1 MDIMSLE
8 KSRHSIVRLI
18 KTVWES
24 HQSTESTEVDPLYYG
39 HRIKAQNNS
48 MGEKTYSRYMVL
60 QQLEIHNEVNLP
72 DAYLTTFYDLF
83 KMNHKPKYEVKLKI
97 PEGNI

>member
-1 MDIMSLE
+1 MDIVSLE
-8 KSRHSIVRLI
+8 KLRHSTVRLI

-48 MGEKTYSRYMVL
+48 MGEKHTLDKWCYSNWKSIMKFIYLTLISPHSTIYSR
-60 QQLEIHNEVNLP
+60 
-72 DAYLTTFYDLF
+72 
-83 KMNHKPKYEVKLKI
+83 
-97 PEGNI
+97 

>member
-1 MDIMSLE
+1 MDIVSLE
-8 KSRHSIVRLI
+8 KLRHSTVRLI

-48 MGEKTYSRYMVL
+48 MGERTYS
-60 QQLEIHNEVNLP
+60 Q
-72 DAYLTTFYDLF
+72 
-83 KMNHKPKYEVKLKI
+83 
-97 PEGNI
+97 